1 MSNNNTLNFALIG
14 AAGYVA
20 PRHMEAIKACGGRLV
35 AAYDKFD
42 SVGILDRFFPEA
54 SFFTEFE
61 RFDRHLD
68 KLQRGGTKMHYLTV
82 CSPNYLHDAHIRY
95 GIRNNIKVICEKP
108 VVLNLRN
115 LESLTE
121 IEREHSGEVNTI
133 LQLRLHPEVIKLKKK
148 LESEPRVKKGIDL
161 TYITSRGNWY
171 YASWKGDITK
181 SGGIC
186 TNIGIHFFDMLIYL
200 FGNVEKSTVVSHTHD
215 RSSGIL
221 ELKYAR
227 VKWFLSINADTLP
240 DEIKSEAKTTYRS
253 LEIDNQKFDFSSGF
267 ENLHTTSYRQ
277 IIEGK
282 GFDLGD
288 TVASITLVEQIRNAK
303 VESTEAA
310 HPLAYL
316 DKSSHPFKQ

>member
-1 MSNNNTLNFALIG
+1 MSKNSTLNFALIG

-42 SVGILDRFFPEA
+42 SVGILDRYFPEA
-54 SFFTEFE
+54 AFFTEFE

-68 KLQRGGTKMHYLTV
+68 KLQRGGTKIDYLTV

-95 GIRNNIKVICEKP
+95 AIRNDIKVICEKP
-108 VVLNLRN
+108 VVLNTRN
-115 LESLTE
+115 LESLIE
-121 IEREHSGEVNTI
+121 IEKEFSGEVNTI
-133 LQLRLHPEVIKLKKK
+133 LQLRLHPEVIKLRKK
-148 LESEPRVKKGIDL
+148 LDEEPRVKKDIDL

-200 FGNVEKSTVVSHTHD
+200 FGNVESSTVVSHTHD

-240 DEIKSEAKTTYRS
+240 EEIKNQGKTTYRS
-253 LEIDNQKFDFSSGF
+253 LEIGNQKFDFSSGF
-267 ENLHTTSYRQ
+267 EDLHTTSYRK

-282 GFDLGD
+282 GFDLED
-288 TVASITLVEQIRNAK
+288 TTPSITLVEQIRNAK
-303 VESTEAA
+303 IESVEDA
-310 HPLAYL
+310 HMLAYL
-316 DKSSHPFKQ
+316 DKASHPFKR